1 MAYTKDYI
9 IDFNPNGSTVK
20 VGIEYCDNNI
30 DDLVTNLNAHEALT
44 TNAHGV
50 GTWAIVGE
58 GLTQGLYNKTL
69 HSATISGG
77 TITGAITGTGAT
89 ITGGTIS
96 GATITGGSGVNQTI
110 TDPTITGTV
119 TASGATITGA
129 TIAGGTI
136 AGGTIAGGTS
146 VNQTIQAP
154 TLTGTVTASGA
165 TITGGSTVNQTITNP
180 TITGGTIQAA
190 TVTGGTFSNPTLT
203 GTITGIYGVP
213 TGCIMAWPT
222 NTAPDG
228 WLLCYGQAVSR
239 TTYANLF
246 SLLSTTFGN
255 GDGSTTF
262 NLPDLRGRVPL
273 GQDDMGGSSAGRVV
287 AAEGS
292 VLGGSGGAETHTLTT
307 SEMPAHTHTLGG
319 SYASYATAY
328 QGSYFVLTNLNNANT
343 GSTGGGNAHNNM
355 PPYITLNYIIRT

>member
-136 AGGTIAGGTS
+136 AGGTS

-255 GDGSTTF
+255 GDGSSTF
-262 NLPDLRGRVPL
+262 NVPDLRGRFPL
-273 GQDDMGGSSAGRVV
+273 GQDNMGGSSANRVTDED
-287 AAEGS
+287 ADT
-292 VLGGSGGAETHTLTT
+292 LGGADGHETHTLIV
-307 SEMPAHTHTLGG
+307 SEMPAHTHTVYTI
-319 SYASYATAY
+319 YASSAY
-328 QGSYFVLTNLNNANT
+328 GQPAGAIPYGGYTNVESS
-343 GSTGGGNAHNNM
+343 STGGGGAHNNM
-355 PPYITLNYIIRT
+355 PPYLTLNYIIRT